1 MQLMEE
7 RLKTYTR
14 IRETPGAVD
23 PDSGLSTPPSRS
35 MVAVQLDLQE
45 DGRFQPTDDPGLQSR
60 RGPLQAFT
68 YDGDKLSPG
77 DKIDT
82 GDGLLEVVSLFAWDD
97 VEPTHYEVAL
107 RLA

>member
-1 MQLMEE
+1 MELMED

-14 IRETPGAVD
+14 VREAAGATD
-23 PDSGLSTPPSRS
+23 PISGLSAPGNPSEASVR
-35 MVAVQLDLQE
+35 LDIQQ
-45 DGRFQPTDDPGLQSR
+45 DGAFQPTDDPGLQSR

-68 YDGDKLSPG
+68 YDGDKLAPG
-77 DKIDT
+77 DYIVT
-82 GDGLLEVVSLFAWDD
+82 PDGRLEVVSLYVWDD